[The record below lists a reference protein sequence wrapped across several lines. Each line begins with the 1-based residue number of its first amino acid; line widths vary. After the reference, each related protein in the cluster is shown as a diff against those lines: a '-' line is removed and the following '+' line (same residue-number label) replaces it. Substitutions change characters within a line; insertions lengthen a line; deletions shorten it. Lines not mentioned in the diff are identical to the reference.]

1 MAAPKGNK
9 FAKGNKGGRPTAYR
23 PEFAERAKNLCQLGA
38 VDVEIADFFG
48 VTVQTIHNWRA
59 AHQEFFEA
67 TRVGKEYADNRVERT
82 FYQRA
87 VGYEYDLVKTVRRN
101 KNGLTVTETIKHVP
115 GDVTAQMKWL
125 CNRMPHKWRHKVD
138 VTHEVGPEMT
148 AAQAF
153 DDLIAVLVKH
163 GVQIAPPPGQTIEG
177 EAETIGV
184 ARIDEQGAQG
194 DKIGRCAPRPMR
206 RARP

>member
-38 VDVEIADFFG
+38 IDVEIADFFG

-67 TRVGKEYADNRVERT
+67 TRVGKEYADNRVERS

-87 VGYEYDLVKTVRRN
+87 CGYEYEERP
-101 KNGLTVTETIKHVP
+101 GIKHVP
-115 GDVTAQMKWL
+115 GDVTAQMKWPL
-125 CNRMPHKWRHKVD
+125 CS
-138 VTHEVGPEMT
+138 ET
-148 AAQAF
+148 AARSGTSKDRQDF
-153 DDLIAVLVKH
+153 SRPVERCSFSQFGLS
-163 GVQIAPPPGQTIEG
+163 
-177 EAETIGV
+177 V
-184 ARIDEQGAQG
+184 ASCRRPCFRRLARLRLG
-194 DKIGRCAPRPMR
+194 DI
-206 RARP
+206 